1 MENIIDV
8 FKALSDKTRLRMMH
22 LLVKSHDEICSCEIC
37 DSLLEPQYSVSRNI
51 KILKTAGLICE
62 RKEGKWVYYSLIKQ
76 TGDFQKALL
85 KALGTLPDEDILL
98 EDEVRFKKRVKLRED
113 GKCQIGIQN
122 KELMS

>member
-1 MENIIDV
+1 MENIVDI
-8 FKALSDKTRLRMMH
+8 FKALSDKTRLRILR
-22 LLVKSHDEICSCEIC
+22 LLVKARGEICSCEIC

-51 KILKTAGLICE
+51 KILKAAGLIRE
-62 RKEGKWVYYSLIKQ
+62 HKEGKWVYYSLIKR

-85 KALGTLPDEDILL
+85 RALGTLPDEDIL
-98 EDEVRFKKRVKLRED
+98 EKDEARFKKRLKLRED